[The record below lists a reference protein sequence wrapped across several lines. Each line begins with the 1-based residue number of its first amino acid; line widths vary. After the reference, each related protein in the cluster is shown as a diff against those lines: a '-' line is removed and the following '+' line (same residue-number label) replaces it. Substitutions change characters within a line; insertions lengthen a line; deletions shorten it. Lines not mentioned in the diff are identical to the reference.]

1 MDSCELKVE
10 SGKLGRLAKQSYN
23 PIILQILFK
32 TNPSPRQMLF
42 KSYFELYDLPL
53 AFKVDETLLKK
64 KFYALSRQ
72 YHPDFYANESED
84 TQHQVLEMSTLNNR
98 AYKVLSDPLKRIEY
112 ILELHNMLAEEDK
125 YTLPQDFL
133 MDMMDVNEALMDME
147 SDPDPGR
154 LMTISSEIDQLEASL
169 FDEQK
174 LLTDEFD
181 AKTNADPNSIL
192 LKIKD
197 IWYREKY
204 LQRIRTS
211 INKFR

>member
-1 MDSCELKVE
+1 MPD
-10 SGKLGRLAKQSYN
+10 N
-23 PIILQILFK
+23 
-32 TNPSPRQMLF
+32 
-42 KSYFELYDLPL
+42 SYFELYDLPL
-53 AFKVDETLLKK
+53 TFKVDETLLKK

-72 YHPDFYANESED
+72 YHPDFYANESKEKQD
-84 TQHQVLEMSTLNNR
+84 DVLELSILNNR
-98 AYKVLSDPLKRIEY
+98 AYKILSDPLKRIEY

-125 YTLPQDFL
+125 YALPQDFL

-169 FDEQK
+169 FDELK
-174 LLTDEFD
+174 FLTDEFD
-181 AKTNADPNSIL
+181 AKTNAGPNSIL

-204 LQRIRTS
+204 LQRIRVS
-211 INKFR
+211 MNKF

>member
-32 TNPSPRQMLF
+32 TNPSPKQMLF

-53 AFKVDETLLKK
+53 TFKVDETLLNK

-72 YHPDFYANESED
+72 YHPDFYVNESED
-84 TQHQVLEMSTLNNR
+84 TQHQVLELSTLNNR

-133 MDMMDVNEALMDME
+133 MDMMDVNEALMDLE

>member
-1 MDSCELKVE
+1 MPD
-10 SGKLGRLAKQSYN
+10 
-23 PIILQILFK
+23 
-32 TNPSPRQMLF
+32 

-53 AFKVDETLLKK
+53 TFKVDETLLKK

-72 YHPDFYANESED
+72 YHPDFYANESKEKQD
-84 TQHQVLEMSTLNNR
+84 DVLELSTLNNR
-98 AYKVLSDPLKRIEY
+98 AYKVLSDPLKRTEY

-169 FDEQK
+169 FDALK

-181 AKTNADPNSIL
+181 VKTNPDPNIIL

-204 LQRIRTS
+204 LQRIRVGM
-211 INKFR
+211 NKFR